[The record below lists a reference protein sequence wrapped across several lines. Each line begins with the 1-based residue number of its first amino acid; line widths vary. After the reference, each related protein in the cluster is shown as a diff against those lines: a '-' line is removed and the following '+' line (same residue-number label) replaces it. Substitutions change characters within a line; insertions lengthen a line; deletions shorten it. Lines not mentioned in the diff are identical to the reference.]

1 MREIATTPHVPTKIL
16 CRVVQ
21 LEAASGVPRSHPEGR
36 SERGDD
42 GRWETR
48 GVGNCRNPAG
58 PCQAGDAAEVRT
70 RFETR
75 SVRILSH
82 PLTMGF
88 VVDLIIVLV
97 ALAVSLLVTVP
108 IVGGLVRLRAN
119 YNPKGL
125 QLDEEG
131 VVHPYT
137 GPQLTSF
144 FGMLAR
150 VKRLEV
156 RPR

>member
-1 MREIATTPHVPTKIL
+1 MVVERQEVSAIAVTT
-16 CRVVQ
+16 
-21 LEAASGVPRSHPEGR
+21 
-36 SERGDD
+36 
-42 GRWETR
+42 
-48 GVGNCRNPAG
+48 G
-58 PCQAGDAAEVRT
+58 PYQAGDAAEVQCI

-75 SVRILSH
+75 SVHILSR
-82 PLTMGF
+82 PLTMAF

-97 ALAVSLLVTVP
+97 ALAVSLLITVP

-156 RPR
+156 RPM

>member
-1 MREIATTPHVPTKIL
+1 MQWES
-16 CRVVQ
+16 Q
-21 LEAASGVPRSHPEGR
+21 LG
-36 SERGDD
+36 
-42 GRWETR
+42 
-48 GVGNCRNPAG
+48 
-58 PCQAGDAAEVRT
+58 
-70 RFETR
+70 TR
-75 SVRILSH
+75 SSHILPH
-82 PLTMGF
+82 PLTMAF
-88 VVDLIIVLV
+88 VVSLLIIVA
-97 ALAVSLLVTVP
+97 ALAVSLLITVP
-108 IVGGLVRLRAN
+108 ITGGLVRLRAN

-144 FGMLAR
+144 LGMLAR

>member
-1 MREIATTPHVPTKIL
+1 VLRGK
-16 CRVVQ
+16 RYRQ
-21 LEAASGVPRSHPEGR
+21 LPYLFWSASSRLKPRSSH
-36 SERGDD
+36 
-42 GRWETR
+42 
-48 GVGNCRNPAG
+48 
-58 PCQAGDAAEVRT
+58 
-70 RFETR
+70 
-75 SVRILSH
+75 ILSR
-82 PLTMGF
+82 PLTMAL
-88 VVDLIIVLV
+88 VVDLLIIVV
-97 ALAVSLLVTVP
+97 ALAVSLLITVP
-108 IVGGLVRLRAN
+108 ISGALVRLRAN

-125 QLDEEG
+125 QLDDEG